1 MFLKASTNQR
11 ASFLVLVFVPFLM
24 NVDHEYQVWGKA
36 RLEVVSLPLAVMD
49 DSALCRSVVRLFMSK
64 VE

>member
-11 ASFLVLVFVPFLM
+11 ASFFVFVFVPFLM
-24 NVDHEYQVWGKA
+24 NVDHEYQVWGKT
-36 RLEVVSLPLAVMD
+36 RLEVVSLPFAVMD
-49 DSALCRSVVRLFMSK
+49 DSALCRSVVGWFMSG